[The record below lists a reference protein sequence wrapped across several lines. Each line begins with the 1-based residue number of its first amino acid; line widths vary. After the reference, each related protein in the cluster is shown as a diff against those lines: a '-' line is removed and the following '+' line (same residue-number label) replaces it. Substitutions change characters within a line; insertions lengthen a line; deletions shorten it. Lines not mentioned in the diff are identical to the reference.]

1 MNEENPFAAPE
12 VKLLSG
18 TEEQEF
24 DLEPQKRSFG
34 EGRQWVSSAFDIFK
48 SAPALWV
55 GFTVVALGAQLM
67 LSALPFGQLLIALF
81 GMIMAA
87 GGVWVSKKL
96 HEGEE
101 VQFGDFFIGFQL
113 RTKELALAGFALFLG
128 FLAVLFILVVVGLV
142 VVEVANLSFETL
154 MSNWSTH
161 LFEVFGLT
169 FVLLAMLLYIPVL
182 MAGWFAPALIIF
194 HDVPIIQAFK
204 SSIKACMVNMLPFLF
219 YGLLMT
225 LLTIVV
231 VITFGLGLLVW
242 WPLVIIS
249 YYTCYQSVYCRD

>member
-113 RTKELALAGFALFLG
+113 RTKELALAGFKKKEVYVYTQDGKLFVEGQKEDKETESNYLHKG
-128 FLAVLFILVVVGLV
+128 LAQRSFTRSWTLSDDT
-142 VVEVANLSFETL
+142 EVRSVDFE
-154 MSNWSTH
+154 
-161 LFEVFGLT
+161 
-169 FVLLAMLLYIPVL
+169 
-182 MAGWFAPALIIF
+182 
-194 HDVPIIQAFK
+194 D
-204 SSIKACMVNMLPFLF
+204 
-219 YGLLMT
+219 GLLTVT
-225 LLTIVV
+225 LGRIVPEHHKRKDY
-231 VITFGLGLLVW
+231 L
-242 WPLVIIS
+242 
-249 YYTCYQSVYCRD
+249 